1 MTGWKTKTAAIVSV
15 IYGLL
20 GWLLGLHGA
29 DIAMQ
34 FIVQGIGIAG
44 VGHKIEKAGIAPASL
59 PQGRGDDMT
68 DEEFAAF
75 VRRQQHG

>member
-15 IYGLL
+15 AYGLL

-44 VGHKIEKAGIAPASL
+44 VGHKIEKAATPAPL
-59 PQGRGDDMT
+59 PQGRGEDMS

-75 VRRQQHG
+75 VRRQQK